1 MKKNNMKQQTSMQQ
15 GTIVPTIENARLH
28 TAPLILAVV
37 EVPAPTRKIEISD
50 EAKDQLH
57 IASDAEGQ
65 VILHISYTPGRTAD
79 RIRIWP
85 TTYLIPHGNKTRS
98 ELIHAE
104 NIGRYPHWLIIPV
117 NKEHIFTL
125 VFSPLPKGCIYFDLF
140 EDIPEPGGF
149 LIKSIK
155 RNQTDVYHLRLR

>member
-1 MKKNNMKQQTSMQQ
+1 MKQQPSMQQ
-15 GTIVPTIENARLH
+15 GIIVPTIENVRPNP
-28 TAPLILAVV
+28 APLTPAVID
-37 EVPAPTRKIEISD
+37 VPAPTRRIEISD

-57 IASDAEGQ
+57 MASDAEGQ
-65 VILHISYTPGRTAD
+65 VILHISYTPCRYAD

-85 TTYLIPHGNKTRS
+85 TTYLIPHGSKTKS

-104 NIGRYPHWLIIPV
+104 NIGRYPVWLIIPV

-125 VFSPLPKGCIYFDLF
+125 VFSPLPKGCTSFDLF

-155 RNQTDVYHLRLR
+155 RNKTDVYHLRIR